1 MWGPRRSVVL
11 TVFGECFDNPVFFS
25 GREAFVTRYLNRP
38 HAIVSSSK
46 HCANSFSKVGVQRP
60 IEPVY
65 YGIDLERFAAPQ
77 LRDRY
82 RTEIGVNPNE
92 ILVVYM
98 GRFTDEMGL
107 GRVIDVAPKIFAK
120 MPAARLLLAGAKGP
134 LGPSAQALAERFPD
148 KVRIMNDVPF
158 AVQPSV
164 YAASD
169 MVLAPSHDQHAC
181 MGMSIKEAMAAS
193 RPVIGSLAGGIPE
206 AIVDEETGFLVPLDA
221 TRHIDAS
228 QLLDRIERLVVDA
241 DLRTGMGEAARR
253 RAEAMFSM
261 ERTIDRMGE
270 IFVAAMPA

>member
-1 MWGPRRSVVL
+1 
-11 TVFGECFDNPVFFS
+11 
-25 GREAFVTRYLNRP
+25 
-38 HAIVSSSK
+38 
-46 HCANSFSKVGVQRP
+46 
-60 IEPVY
+60 
-65 YGIDLERFAAPQ
+65 
-77 LRDRY
+77 
-82 RTEIGVNPNE
+82 
-92 ILVVYM
+92 
-98 GRFTDEMGL
+98 
-107 GRVIDVAPKIFAK
+107 
-120 MPAARLLLAGAKGP
+120 
-134 LGPSAQALAERFPD
+134 
-148 KVRIMNDVPF
+148 
-158 AVQPSV
+158 
-164 YAASD
+164 
-169 MVLAPSHDQHAC
+169 

>member
-1 MWGPRRSVVL
+1 
-11 TVFGECFDNPVFFS
+11 
-25 GREAFVTRYLNRP
+25 
-38 HAIVSSSK
+38 
-46 HCANSFSKVGVQRP
+46 
-60 IEPVY
+60 
-65 YGIDLERFAAPQ
+65 
-77 LRDRY
+77 
-82 RTEIGVNPNE
+82 
-92 ILVVYM
+92 M